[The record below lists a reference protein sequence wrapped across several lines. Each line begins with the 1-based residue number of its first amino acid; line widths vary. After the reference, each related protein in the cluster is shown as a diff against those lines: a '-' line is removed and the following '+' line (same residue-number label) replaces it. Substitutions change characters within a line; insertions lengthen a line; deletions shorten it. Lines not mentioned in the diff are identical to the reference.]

1 MNQPKSELKID
12 GMTCGH
18 CQRAV
23 EQALARVAG
32 VAEVKV
38 DLQRGT
44 ASVSGSANSGAL
56 VTAVQEEGYEARLIG
71 PSEHHD

>member
-44 ASVSGSANSGAL
+44 ASVSGSANSGTL